1 MGGVNDK
8 IMSLF
13 KTKTTKEFSK
23 TTRVSN
29 VYGGGKQP
37 RKTKSKTVR
46 RQSN

>member
-13 KTKTTKEFSK
+13 KTNTTKEFSK

-29 VYGGGKQP
+29 VYGGGKQR
-37 RKTKSKTVR
+37 RKTKSKNS
-46 RQSN
+46 QKAE